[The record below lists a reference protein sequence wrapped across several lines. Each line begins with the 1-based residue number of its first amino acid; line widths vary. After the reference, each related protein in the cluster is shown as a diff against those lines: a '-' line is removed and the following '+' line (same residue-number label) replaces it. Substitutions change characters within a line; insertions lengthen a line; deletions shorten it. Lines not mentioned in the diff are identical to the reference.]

1 MGKLDVEVEI
11 VEWMDD
17 VRRTVPKLDRYGSRL
32 GLDPEN
38 KPGGLTEDG
47 KISIKSVPL
56 SETDKYTSVLNPRDK
71 NPRLEKE
78 EGSERRW
85 VDRKKRVHE
94 KRNSRKVKKS
104 DPASP
109 DQQNLNSS
117 GSIEINPDS
126 LEIAVGGDSG
136 NRVNDSRI
144 SSMDDSRMGINDSS
158 ENRTETQRKPQR
170 VDHLSFEIDQN

>member
-1 MGKLDVEVEI
+1 
-11 VEWMDD
+11 
-17 VRRTVPKLDRYGSRL
+17 L
-32 GLDPEN
+32 GLDAEN
-38 KPGGLTEDG
+38 RPGGLTADG

-56 SETDKYTSVLNPRDK
+56 SETDRFTSVLNPRDG
-71 NPRLEKE
+71 NLRLEKE
-78 EGSERRW
+78 ERSERRW
-85 VDRKKRVHE
+85 VDRKKRVYE

-136 NRVNDSRI
+136 NGADDSRI
-144 SSMDDSRMGINDSS
+144 SSMDDSRMGINDPS
-158 ENRTETQRKPQR
+158 ENSAMKLKENP
-170 VDHLSFEIDQN
+170 

>member
-1 MGKLDVEVEI
+1 MGKLEVEVEI

-17 VRRTVPKLDRYGSRL
+17 VRRTVPRLDRYGSRL
-32 GLDPEN
+32 GLDAEN
-38 KPGGLTEDG
+38 RPGGLTADG

-56 SETDKYTSVLNPRDK
+56 SETDRFTSVLNPRDG
-71 NPRLEKE
+71 NLRLEKE
-78 EGSERRW
+78 ERSERRW
-85 VDRKKRVHE
+85 VDRKKRVYE

-126 LEIAVGGDSG
+126 LEIGVGGDSG
-136 NRVNDSRI
+136 NGADDSRI
-144 SSMDDSRMGINDSS
+144 SSMDDSRMGINDPS
-158 ENRTETQRKPQR
+158 ENSAMKLKENP
-170 VDHLSFEIDQN
+170 

>member
-17 VRRTVPKLDRYGSRL
+17 VRRTVTGLDRYGSRL
-32 GLDPEN
+32 GLDAEN
-38 KPGGLTEDG
+38 KPGGLTADG

-56 SETDKYTSVLNPRDK
+56 SETDKYTSVLNPRDG
-71 NPRLEKE
+71 NLRLEKE

-85 VDRKKRVHE
+85 VDRKKRVFE

-104 DPASP
+104 DPSSP

-117 GSIEINPDS
+117 RSIEINSDS

-136 NRVNDSRI
+136 NGVNDSRI
-144 SSMDDSRMGINDSS
+144 SSMDDSRMGINEPS
-158 ENRTETQRKPQR
+158 ENRVITLKENP
-170 VDHLSFEIDQN
+170 